1 MPTVRSYPLPPTK
14 LIPNSEFPLLHY
26 PGLLADK
33 ADCNAAK
40 VYDLFTSN
48 GWSLQW
54 IWRYGPTQASHY
66 HSTAHECMAVLS
78 GSAKIRFGVA
88 DTSDDLEAS
97 THGPAHEDGGIVLD
111 AKAGDVFLIPAG
123 VSHKTH
129 DTSPPAELKLLTP
142 GNGHG
147 IAAENPRQALVETEI
162 SGFTMMGAYPEGY
175 AWDSCLGGE
184 HERQMD
190 KVRTLSKP
198 ARDPVLGNSPEGI
211 CGKRLQRCI
220 SGGYRSSVYLLLIQR
235 TVSSKM
241 AFNGPLS
248 ADLPKSPYNPDDI
261 PQVLRT
267 WLDSDHETDITSQD
281 SSSTFLHKPMFKTA
295 DLQNALIYARNNV
308 VDAVNTFLQ
317 TIDLAVDNYQGRISV
332 ENMKNAYGGTHTL
345 SFDESYLEDWEW
357 HGEFGELRI
366 FDVKWAKLVKSK
378 TDKEPT
384 LDKRFRRTIAALC
397 RLRTV
402 IEKDDGKLRRE
413 ILKEQDEGKGPDSV
427 GLKH

>member
-26 PGLLADK
+26 PGLLANK

-40 VYDLFTSN
+40 VYDLFTCN

-129 DTSPPAELKLLTP
+129 DTSPAAELKLLTP
-142 GNGHG
+142 GDGHG
-147 IAAENPRQALVETEI
+147 IAAENPRQALVETEL

-198 ARDPVLGNSPEGI
+198 ARDPVLGDSSEGI
-211 CGKRLQRCI
+211 C
-220 SGGYRSSVYLLLIQR
+220 
-235 TVSSKM
+235 VSFKM

-267 WLDSDHETDITSQD
+267 WLDSDHEADITSQD
-281 SSSTFLHKPMFKTA
+281 SSSTFLHKPIFKTA

-317 TIDLAVDNYQGRISV
+317 AIDLAVDNYQGRISV
-332 ENMKNAYGGTHTL
+332 ENIKNAYGGTHVMEL
-345 SFDESYLEDWEW
+345 DESYLEDWEW
-357 HGEFGELRI
+357 QGEMGELRI
-366 FDVKWAKLVKSK
+366 FEVNWAKLVKSK
-378 TDKEPT
+378 TDYVEST
-384 LDKRFRRTIAALC
+384 LDKRFRRTIAVLC

-402 IEKDDGKLRRE
+402 IERDDGKLRRE

-427 GLKH
+427 GLKR